1 MKYMDFYYLCT
12 TPPVELYCRRA
23 KVWEHIW
30 KISRFVGFF
39 LPFNTVLNETFGS
52 HKHV

>member
-1 MKYMDFYYLCT
+1 MYFYYLCT
-12 TPPVELYCRRA
+12 TLPVGLYYRRV

-30 KISRFVGFF
+30 KISRFVRFF

-52 HKHV
+52 HK